1 MGTKLPSGDDDKDGI
16 SEKTLLFGVVTAVA
30 IFLLLVVLL
39 LLCLKYKWWQ
49 SLSKKFSTSS
59 ICSHVEEPTTDL
71 SVWPVYRNGQTS
83 SLGYPALNTGRS
95 QQFSYTN
102 EAAHFQTY
110 TYEGRVSADFCGG
123 VQGENLPSTVIPPPV
138 SSVDFCDRRGIPD
151 DFLYD
156 LRKQEDTSKIKT
168 VHGKL
173 VVCVSRWVDHRGAV
187 LMLDCMGISLTIPP
201 GALESTRRELISLT
215 LVWDLNDGPKLTEKQ
230 GLVSPVV
237 HCGPHG
243 LTLKRPC
250 TLTYK
255 HCAFEP
261 TLVSTW
267 TSETHLFG
275 DKKWRMLCKKRDADR
290 QCSFLGDECIVR
302 LNHFSLYTSIMTAED
317 GGVVRKW
324 LQMVPF
330 AYALRD
336 GRFYEVRVYLL
347 NNTPCALQFARYK
360 EGELGGRQCNAEK
373 LLLFEGDGSNLK
385 LELTTLCEGWTN
397 TDAPKEDVQ
406 FVQLWHNL
414 CPYASFCF
422 QRDNPTVSDISLT
435 IVAYQRNRMEDSAKL
450 RILAATEA
458 GQCTW
463 PSEAQ
468 NSSRPGSSGR
478 STMPSSEKDPNS
490 SQIGTPLLGLPGP
503 RVPRIP
509 HPLRMKLQ
517 MLLDARSTLG
527 NDWRAFAGNLNLDH
541 CIRWLETQP
550 SPMAI
555 LLDRFEEE
563 GRTVH
568 DLGCLLYQM
577 ERLDAAATVVDH
589 LKETEPCRGSDH
601 TTDTSSDVTMATA
614 ATGTDGTTASEGR
627 VVGITTEDA
636 LADDQAISED
646 EQSTDL

>member
-1 MGTKLPSGDDDKDGI
+1 MGSKLLSREDDDNDSI
-16 SEKTLLFGVVTAVA
+16 SKETLIFGLVAAVA
-30 IFLLLVVLL
+30 IFLLLAILL
-39 LLCLKYKWWQ
+39 LLCWKYKWWQ
-49 SLSKKFSTSS
+49 SLSKKFSSS
-59 ICSHVEEPTTDL
+59 SLCSRVEQTNDL
-71 SVWPVYRNGQTS
+71 SVWPVYRNGQAS
-83 SLGYPALNTGRS
+83 SLGYPALNITRS

-102 EAAHFQTY
+102 EAAHLQAY
-110 TYEGRVSADFCGG
+110 TYDGRVSGDSS
-123 VQGENLPSTVIPPPV
+123 GEVLEGISLPSTTIPPPV

-201 GALESTRRELISLT
+201 GALETSRRELISLT

-275 DKKWRMLCKKRDADR
+275 DKKWRMLCKKRDTDR

-302 LNHFSLYTSIMTAED
+302 LNHFSLYTSLMTAED

-324 LQMVPF
+324 IQMVPF
-330 AYALRD
+330 SYALRD

-422 QRDNPTVSDISLT
+422 QRDNPAVSDISLT
-435 IVAYQRNRMEDSAKL
+435 IVAYQRSRAEDSAKL
-450 RILAATEA
+450 RILAATEP
-458 GQCTW
+458 GQSTW
-463 PSEAQ
+463 STGDQ
-468 NSSRPGSSGR
+468 NSSRPGSSR
-478 STMPSSEKDPNS
+478 SSMPSSEKDVNC
-490 SQIGTPLLGLPGP
+490 SQVGTPLLGLPGP

-527 NDWRAFAGNLNLDH
+527 NDWRAFAGKLNLDH

-563 GRTVH
+563 GRTIQ

-577 ERLDAAATVVDH
+577 ERLDAAATVMDH
-589 LKETEPCRGSDH
+589 LKEVEPRRGSDDH
-601 TTDTSSDVTMATA
+601 TTDTSSDVTMAT
-614 ATGTDGTTASEGR
+614 GTDNITTSEGM
-627 VVGITTEDA
+627 VVGMAMGDA
-636 LADDQAISED
+636 LTDDQAISED